1 MLQGDESTVLVHY
14 LDVRELNT
22 VKARQTMVRQAPNC
36 PLQPQY
42 LAGRP
47 VACEHAT
54 QPWSP

>member
-36 PLQPQY
+36 PVAASIL
-42 LAGRP
+42 GRQ
-47 VACEHAT
+47 ACGL
-54 QPWSP
+54 